1 LITIDLRGGIR
12 KSVGIP
18 QLHLEKERISLDE
31 MISYLSKKY
40 NLTREIKNNEIIV
53 AINGVDSSI
62 LGGGQARISSGDIV
76 TILTIVHGG

>member
-1 LITIDLRGGIR
+1 MDLRGGIR
-12 KSVGIP
+12 KSVGLSQI
-18 QLHLEKERISLDE
+18 HLEKERISLDE
-31 MISYLSKKY
+31 MISYLAKKY
-40 NLTREIKNNEIIV
+40 NLNHEIKNNEIMV